1 MTLIEVVLA
10 MGLMT
15 LVAATMFL
23 FYDISLRTRDDG
35 TRRITDSNLARVVAM
50 KIASEVQSAN
60 GFLQGAG
67 AGIGG
72 REQMIMLQTVVL
84 PDKELFVRQRIEDEP
99 LPGQS
104 DIRQVQYYLAWDDEQ
119 TYLYPDGTSGPA
131 PLGLVRREVRTLN
144 QTILREDQQQSV
156 DLDLYAPEL
165 KYLRIR
171 YFDGVEWISRWDI
184 GDGPMAGMGN
194 SLPQAVEITVGYTA
208 VPPPEEEE
216 EDLDLDQS
224 DLLPAPPEPYSEETY
239 TITVRLQ
246 QADSFL
252 GSRLMRAQRP
262 TTGGRGASR

>member
-1 MTLIEVVLA
+1 MTLIEVLLA

-15 LVAATMFL
+15 FVAATMFM
-23 FYDISLRTRDDG
+23 FYDISLKTREDG
-35 TRRITDSNLARVVAM
+35 TRRITDKNLARVVAL
-50 KIASEVQSAN
+50 KIADEVRSAN

-72 REQMIMLQTVVL
+72 RERMIMLQTVVI
-84 PDKELFVRQRIEDEP
+84 PDKELFVRRRIEDTP

-119 TYLYPDGTSGPA
+119 SFLYEDGTNGPA
-131 PLGLVRREVRTLN
+131 PLGLVRREVRTIN

-165 KYLRIR
+165 KYLRFR
-171 YFDGVEWISRWDI
+171 YFDGVEWLSSWDL
-184 GDGPMAGMGN
+184 GDAPMAGMGN

-208 VPPPEEEE
+208 IPPPVEEEE
-216 EDLDLDQS
+216 ELDLDQS

-239 TITVRLQ
+239 TVVVRLQ
-246 QADSFL
+246 QADTFF

-262 TTGGRGASR
+262 TTGGKGAAR